1 MRRLKEIATEKGFS
15 PSSLNTYKNCPVQFY
30 YEKVLRIKT
39 PKEIEETI
47 EASTLGTVIHK
58 ALEGFYLPF
67 LGGEIKSKDLIA
79 VLPEINST
87 LNVLFETELKNNSFV
102 RGKNKLIYTVAD
114 QFLNAFIKKEIDFL
128 KSGNSIEVVGLE
140 KNLTRE
146 ISVDGID
153 FPIKL
158 IGNADRIDKV
168 NGQLRIID
176 YKTGKVEPKEIQAN
190 DVRKITQ
197 ETQFQKGFQLF
208 LYAYMYK
215 SECYDQD
222 LEAGIVSF
230 RALKGFFLRLLSKEK
245 TKTLFLVILYRIRLK
260 KSSNLY

>member
-1 MRRLKEIATEKGFS
+1 M
-15 PSSLNTYKNCPVQFY
+15 
-30 YEKVLRIKT
+30 
-39 PKEIEETI
+39 
-47 EASTLGTVIHK
+47 
-58 ALEGFYLPF
+58 
-67 LGGEIKSKDLIA
+67 
-79 VLPEINST
+79 
-87 LNVLFETELKNNSFV
+87 
-102 RGKNKLIYTVAD
+102 
-114 QFLNAFIKKEIDFL
+114 
-128 KSGNSIEVVGLE
+128 
-140 KNLTRE
+140 
-146 ISVDGID
+146 DGID

-190 DVRKITQ
+190 DVEKLPRNSIP
-197 ETQFQKGFQLF
+197 KGFQLF

-230 RALKGFFLRLLSKEK
+230 RALKRVFPAAIKQGK

>member
-1 MRRLKEIATEKGFS
+1 M
-15 PSSLNTYKNCPVQFY
+15 
-30 YEKVLRIKT
+30 
-39 PKEIEETI
+39 
-47 EASTLGTVIHK
+47 
-58 ALEGFYLPF
+58 
-67 LGGEIKSKDLIA
+67 
-79 VLPEINST
+79 
-87 LNVLFETELKNNSFV
+87 KNNSFV

-176 YKTGKVEPKEIQAN
+176 YKTGKVEPKEVQAD

-215 SECYDQD
+215 RECYDQD

-230 RALKGFFLRLLSKEK
+230 RALKKGFFPAAIKQEKNKNSIFSDTLSDTFEEELKSLLKE
-245 TKTLFLVILYRIRLK
+245 LFDPNIPFSHADR
-260 KSSNLY
+260 SSPCRFCDPEKFLS